1 MAELRLEIEDGVALV
16 TMDNPPVN
24 AASEEW
30 DFQGTFDSFYY
41 NTDVRVAVLTGDGT
55 RSFCAGA
62 DVKRRAADVQNSQK
76 DGGAGGNT
84 AYISG
89 QRRGRENFNSILE
102 SAVPV
107 IGAINGYCLGAG
119 MALAGSCDYLI
130 ASETASFGLP
140 EINVGLLGGARHMMR
155 AFPHHIVRRAHYTG
169 ERISVQDAY
178 HFGAVWKVAPPDQ
191 FMEVVMEEARLI
203 ASKMPIGI
211 RLAKENLNAIEEMDV
226 RNGYRWEQT
235 RTRILQETEDALE
248 AKKAFAEKRQPV
260 YHGR

>member
-1 MAELRLEIEDGVALV
+1 MAELRVEIEDGVALV

-24 AASEEW
+24 AASQEW
-30 DFQGTFDSFYY
+30 DFQGTFDDFYY

-62 DVKRRAADVQNSQK
+62 DVKRRAADVQDAQK
-76 DGGAGGNT
+76 GGGTGGNT

-102 SAVPV
+102 AAVPV
-107 IGAINGYCLGAG
+107 IGAINGYCLGMG

-155 AFPHHIVRRAHYTG
+155 AFPQNVVRRAHYSG
-169 ERISVQDAY
+169 ERISAQDAY
-178 HFGAVWKVAPPDQ
+178 HFGAVWKLAPPDQ
-191 FMEVVMEEARLI
+191 LMEVVMEEARLI

-211 RLAKENLNAIEEMDV
+211 RLAKENLNVIEEMDV

>member
-1 MAELRLEIEDGVALV
+1 MAELRVEIEDGVALV

-24 AASEEW
+24 AASQEW
-30 DFQGTFDSFYY
+30 DFQGTFDDFYY
-41 NTDVRVAVLTGDGT
+41 NTEVRVAVLTGEGT
-55 RSFCAGA
+55 RAFCAGA
-62 DVKRRAADVQNSQK
+62 DIKRRAAEVAEAQQV
-76 DGGAGGNT
+76 GGAGGNT
-84 AYISG
+84 AQIAG
-89 QRRGRENFNSILE
+89 ARHTRENFFSIME

-107 IGAINGYCLGAG
+107 IGAINGYCLGMG
-119 MALAGSCDYLI
+119 MALAGSCDYVI

-140 EINVGLLGGARHMMR
+140 EIDVGLLGGARHMMR
-155 AFPHHIVRRAHYTG
+155 AFPQNVVRRAHYTG
-169 ERISVQDAY
+169 ERVSAQDAY
-178 HFGAVWKVAPPDQ
+178 HFGAVWKVVPQDQ
-191 FMEVVMEEARLI
+191 LMEVVMEEARLI
-203 ASKMPIGI
+203 ASKMPIGV

>member
-1 MAELRLEIEDGVALV
+1 MSELRVEIEDGVALV

-24 AASEEW
+24 ASSQEW

-62 DVKRRAADVQNSQK
+62 DVKRRAADVQEAQA
-76 DGGAGGNT
+76 GGGSGGNT

-89 QRRGRENFNSILE
+89 QRRGRENFNCIME

-107 IGAINGYCLGAG
+107 IGAINGYCLGMG

-155 AFPHHIVRRAHYTG
+155 AFPQNVVRRAHYTG
-169 ERISVQDAY
+169 ERVSAQDAY
-178 HFGAVWKVAPPDQ
+178 HFGAVWKLAPPDQ
-191 FMEVVMEEARLI
+191 LMEVVMEEARLI

-211 RLAKENLNAIEEMDV
+211 RLAKENLLAIEEMDV

-235 RTRILQETEDALE
+235 RTRILQETDDALE
-248 AKKAFAEKRQPV
+248 AKRAFAEKRQPV